1 MKKKVLTFLTILLLL
16 MNMVVVVPAAS
27 GDNEGND
34 NMPCSIYIKKDGV
47 EGKYTIG
54 EYKTFKLE
62 LWASGMA
69 GMSVVREFSV
79 VGESAVD
86 IKYSKLINQKENWYD
101 IREFNEKITLEN
113 DKRDIRIKFAKQ
125 GSYILTYKLSDVK
138 TNKALKESSLYIK
151 VNEGKIEILKNKP
164 NIKNPVVSPSDS
176 QENSQRPVA
185 TTKKD
190 EKKDNKS
197 ISSLKNKI
205 GKIKIS
211 KIKKYRKS
219 VKIYIKKNKA
229 VSGYQI
235 QMSTTAKFK
244 KKVVSKK
251 IKSNT
256 YTVRKLKANKK
267 YYVRVRG
274 YIKKN
279 KKVTYGSWTT
289 TKIRTKK

>member
-1 MKKKVLTFLTILLLL
+1 MKKRALAFLIMFVFL
-16 MNMVVVVPAAS
+16 MNITVTVLAAS
-27 GDNEGND
+27 GDNDGSD

-47 EGKYTIG
+47 EGKYAIG

-69 GMSVVREFSV
+69 GMSVIREFSV
-79 VGESAVD
+79 VGESTVD

-113 DKRDIRIKFAKQ
+113 DKRDIKIKFAKQ
-125 GSYILTYKLSDVK
+125 GSYILTYKLSDEK
-138 TNKALKESSLYIK
+138 TNKALKESTLYIK
-151 VNEGKIEILKNKP
+151 VNEGKIEILQNKP
-164 NIKNPVVSPSDS
+164 NIKNSVISPSDS
-176 QENSQRPVA
+176 QVNTQKPIV
-185 TTKKD
+185 TTKKE

-197 ISSLKNKI
+197 TSSLKNKI

-211 KIKKYRKS
+211 KIKKNRKS

-256 YTVRKLKANKK
+256 YTVRKLKSNKK